1 MTPVFR
7 LIARSSRALVVCVCG
22 LLLASQ
28 AFVVSAPR
36 SSASDTHC
44 SSLRRWAHAFENT
57 SLTLEQIARFDR
69 PHRLAIFTA
78 VPPSVRAS
86 LWQEQLRRFESQP
99 ELTAAQR
106 ALVAEG
112 RTLITPALYEREPA
126 AMAAYQ
132 KFWSRAETSFVS
144 FDQRRGWGDLGSMA
158 GAAAP
163 AARRPVRRRSWTP
176 TGVSAG
182 WRPALS
188 TAVAAC
194 AMAAGA
200 VSRSRGVDRA
210 AAAGATASAASSQN
224 VKRRLN

>member
-1 MTPVFR
+1 MRSVFR
-7 LIARSSRALVVCVCG
+7 FLHHSSRALVVCG
-22 LLLASQ
+22 LVLASQ

-69 PHRLAIFTA
+69 PHRLALFSA
-78 VPPSVRAS
+78 VTPSVRAS
-86 LWQEQLRRFESQP
+86 LWQEQLRRFESQSD
-99 ELTAAQR
+99 LTATQR

-132 KFWSRAETSFVS
+132 NFWSRAEMSFVS
-144 FDQRRGWGDLGSMA
+144 FDQRRAWGDLGSMA

-163 AARRPVRRRSWTP
+163 AARPP
-176 TGVSAG
+176 KKAG
-182 WRPALS
+182 ADWCQCSPS
-188 TAVAAC
+188 TAGFDCFGGAC
-194 AMAAGA
+194 YGGAGCLEF
-200 VSRSRGVDRA
+200 
-210 AAAGATASAASSQN
+210 AGCGSSGSGWCN
-224 VKRRLN
+224 GICG

>member
-1 MTPVFR
+1 MRPVFR
-7 LIARSSRALVVCVCG
+7 FLHHSSRALVVCG

-69 PHRLAIFTA
+69 PHRLAIFSA
-78 VPPSVRAS
+78 VTPSVRAS

-99 ELTAAQR
+99 ELTTAQR

-112 RTLITPALYEREPA
+112 RTLVTTALYEREPA

-132 KFWSRAETSFVS
+132 NFWLRASDSFVS
-144 FDQRRGWGDLGSMA
+144 FDQRRAWGDLGSMA

-163 AARRPVRRRSWTP
+163 SARPPKKMGAEWCQCSMSSATFDCGGGACFSADCQGYSGCGSSGTNWCN
-176 TGVSAG
+176 GVCG
-182 WRPALS
+182 
-188 TAVAAC
+188 
-194 AMAAGA
+194 
-200 VSRSRGVDRA
+200 
-210 AAAGATASAASSQN
+210 
-224 VKRRLN
+224 